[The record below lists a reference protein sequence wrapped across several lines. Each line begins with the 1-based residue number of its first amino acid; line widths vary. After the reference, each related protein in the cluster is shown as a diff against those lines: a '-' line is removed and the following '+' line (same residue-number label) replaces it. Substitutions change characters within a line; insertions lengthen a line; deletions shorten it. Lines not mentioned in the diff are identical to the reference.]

1 MKGSINSIIKLLCIS
16 MFLCLT
22 VTGLD
27 VNAQAQED
35 YSSNRDS
42 VIAAAR
48 EIIGHVT
55 YCALITIDS
64 SGTADIRTMN
74 PFPPEEDMNVW
85 MATKKGTRKYEE
97 IKKNPKVT
105 LYYANHA
112 AAEGYTSIKGKAYL
126 IDDKDEIMKR
136 KRAYWDQAFP
146 DFSQLVLIKIVPE
159 KLEVIN
165 YKRKVYNSAPDWHPP
180 FVEFEKM

>member
-1 MKGSINSIIKLLCIS
+1 MKRSSKLIQKLFCIS

-22 VTGLD
+22 VTGFD
-27 VNAQAQED
+27 INAQERED

-48 EIIGHVT
+48 EIISHVT

-74 PFPPEEDMNVW
+74 PFPPEEDMSVW

-112 AAEGYTSIKGKAYL
+112 SAEGYVSIKGKAYL
-126 IDDKDEIMKR
+126 TDDKDEIAKR

-146 DFSQLVLIKIVPE
+146 DFSQLVLIKIVPQR
-159 KLEVIN
+159 LEVIN
-165 YKRKVYNSAPDWHPP
+165 YKRKVYNSSVDWHPP
-180 FVEFEKM
+180 YVEFEKM